1 MAGMPVG
8 SVEQIAAALRQAGD
22 AGRRVVVAGSAR
34 NVGTTYAAIALAR
47 ALAQSGNVILI
58 DLAWNAPN
66 LSVVSTDPQ
75 APGMAELLRGQTS
88 FGEIITRDQFSNVHL
103 IATGNV
109 AGEGASLAASQML
122 PGAIEALAQSYD
134 HVVLDVGAVTD
145 VAPEYFTAL
154 AGRAVLVAPDAT
166 ALAGRSARDRLVSS
180 GFADV
185 SVLLGGT
192 EAAAA

>member
-1 MAGMPVG
+1 M
-8 SVEQIAAALRQAGD
+8 
-22 AGRRVVVAGSAR
+22 VAGSGR

-47 ALAQSGNVILI
+47 ALAQGGDVILI

-75 APGMAELLRGQTS
+75 ASGMAELLRGQAS

-109 AGEGASLAASQML
+109 AGEGASLAASPML

-134 HVVLDVGAVTD
+134 HVVLDVGAVPE
-145 VAPEYFTAL
+145 VAPEYFTPL
-154 AGRAVLVAPDAT
+154 AGRAVLVAPDAA
-166 ALAGRSARDRLVSS
+166 ALAGRSARDRLVSA
-180 GFADV
+180 GFDV
-185 SVLLGGT
+185 SVLLGGA

>member
-1 MAGMPVG
+1 M
-8 SVEQIAAALRQAGD
+8 
-22 AGRRVVVAGSAR
+22 
-34 NVGTTYAAIALAR
+34 AR

-109 AGEGASLAASQML
+109 A
-122 PGAIEALAQSYD
+122 
-134 HVVLDVGAVTD
+134 
-145 VAPEYFTAL
+145 
-154 AGRAVLVAPDAT
+154 R
-166 ALAGRSARDRLVSS
+166 
-180 GFADV
+180 
-185 SVLLGGT
+185 
-192 EAAAA
+192 